1 MKGWELCFTCNME
14 ADLEGVETKQK
25 DGIKCLMGPQAESHS
40 GWGQDCGVR
49 REEGFKRSQIYAE
62 IFLGSTGEERPGCP

>member
-1 MKGWELCFTCNME
+1 ME
-14 ADLEGVETKQK
+14 IVFYLLHGSWLGGGRTMRQK

-49 REEGFKRSQIYAE
+49 REEGFKRSQIY
-62 IFLGSTGEERPGCP
+62 ERSS